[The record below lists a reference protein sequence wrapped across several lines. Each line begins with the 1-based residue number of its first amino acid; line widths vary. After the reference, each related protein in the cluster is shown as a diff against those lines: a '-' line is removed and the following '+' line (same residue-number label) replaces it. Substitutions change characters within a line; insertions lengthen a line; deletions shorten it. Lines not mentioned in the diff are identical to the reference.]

1 MTTAH
6 DGFTGWL
13 VATWLIS
20 LRIAPVLTF
29 APPFTLVR
37 VPALIRILLGLG
49 LSGLMAAS
57 LPGVIT
63 PPVGTGPLVA
73 AAARE
78 LLLGSIFV
86 LAFQIAFGALYVAG
100 RTVDVQAGF
109 GLAALVDPT
118 SQSQTPLVGSI
129 YAYAA
134 GAVFFGMGGHLDLL
148 RLIAASLEIVPLGQA
163 ALPSDLGPLTAFL
176 GATFA
181 IAFGV
186 AGGLIL
192 VLFLTDIAIAL
203 LSRTA
208 PQLNVLVLGFQVKTV
223 LLMVGLPLTLGVSA
237 ALLARMSSTILQAL
251 PALIA

>member
-1 MTTAH
+1 
-6 DGFTGWL
+6 
-13 VATWLIS
+13 
-20 LRIAPVLTF
+20 
-29 APPFTLVR
+29 
-37 VPALIRILLGLG
+37 
-49 LSGLMAAS
+49 
-57 LPGVIT
+57 
-63 PPVGTGPLVA
+63 
-73 AAARE
+73 
-78 LLLGSIFV
+78 
-86 LAFQIAFGALYVAG
+86 
-100 RTVDVQAGF
+100 
-109 GLAALVDPT
+109 
-118 SQSQTPLVGSI
+118 
-129 YAYAA
+129 
-134 GAVFFGMGGHLDLL
+134 MGGHLDLL

-163 ALPSDLGPLTAFL
+163 GLPSDLGPLTAFL